1 MSSVISSHLQCFEKE
16 ILSLVP
22 YANNDRLEFFVQ
34 KLLPE
39 ESLGRQLAVK
49 DGKVPFL
56 QLFSTK

>member
-1 MSSVISSHLQCFEKE
+1 MSSVISSHLQCLKK

-22 YANNDRLEFFVQ
+22 YANYDRLEFLVQ

-49 DGKVPFL
+49 NGKVPFL